1 MFIIL
6 CIHASGHYWDRLS
19 WICDVSELIQSHKFD
34 WDYIFKKADEL
45 GIKRLILVNL
55 LLAVD
60 LLDLNLP
67 DNITEQFKSEI
78 IQDLAF
84 KVKKRIFM
92 PNSDSLSMTV
102 MLRFNVR
109 DRRIQRI
116 KDILKIMFL
125 PSNEEW
131 DKSALKSFLPPF
143 SYFYR
148 FIHVLSDY

>member
-1 MFIIL
+1 M
-6 CIHASGHYWDRLS
+6 
-19 WICDVSELIQSHKFD
+19 
-34 WDYIFKKADEL
+34 
-45 GIKRLILVNL
+45 
-55 LLAVD
+55 AVD
-60 LLDLNLP
+60 FLDLNLP

-92 PNSDSLSMTV
+92 PNSDSMYHDV